1 MRSKAQP
8 IAKQSVLRTVEATVT
23 SKGQVTLPKALRSQ
37 LGIGAGSRIRFT
49 VGADGKAQVEKV
61 MNTLDDLWRLA
72 DSREKPKGRMS
83 FEEMDEAK
91 ARRIWWSSPTP
102 MSGRA
107 LT

>member
-1 MRSKAQP
+1 MPARTATKATENAFKT
-8 IAKQSVLRTVEATVT
+8 IEATVT

-61 MNTLDDLWRLA
+61 MNTLDDLWKMA
-72 DSREKPKGRMS
+72 DAREKPKGRMS

-91 ARRIWWSSPTP
+91 ARRVW
-102 MSGRA
+102 
-107 LT
+107 